1 MDEAE
6 VKMAYTSGE
15 LAHSKTRLDVIKQQ
29 ELLIREEAK
38 EREMVR
44 RRQREGEV
52 LGSISS
58 GVCTQWR
65 PGWGPAPPPP
75 RRQLIS
81 FLFWLLLN

>member
-1 MDEAE
+1 
-6 VKMAYTSGE
+6 MAYTSGE

-52 LGSISS
+52 LGSTSS
-58 GVCTQWR
+58 GVYTQWH
-65 PGWGPAPPPP
+65 PGWGPGAPPT
-75 RRQLIS
+75 QTSIDLFS
-81 FLFWLLLN
+81 FLAFAQLAD

>member
-1 MDEAE
+1 
-6 VKMAYTSGE
+6 MAYTSGE

-65 PGWGPAPPPP
+65 PGWGPAPPPTP
-75 RRQLIS
+75 TSIDLFYFLAFAQLAD
-81 FLFWLLLN
+81 

>member
-44 RRQREGEV
+44 GGGRYGGRGLRYTSQ
-52 LGSISS
+52 L
-58 GVCTQWR
+58 VCM
-65 PGWGPAPPPP
+65 
-75 RRQLIS
+75 S
-81 FLFWLLLN
+81 LLMV